1 MKTQMT
7 NPTILA
13 IETATSGCS
22 AALLHDGHVE
32 ELYEVGNNIHSKKLL
47 SMISELFAQAS
58 IVARDLD
65 FVAVGQGPGS
75 FTGLRIGVGV
85 GQGIAYGS
93 GCRMIGVSSLDALA
107 QSLMESASSLND
119 PLTVLAA
126 IDARMGEV
134 YWAEYCL
141 KKDALERIGDWQV
154 SPPEAV
160 SSNSYSVNNSCS
172 VNSKNTVKLVG
183 NAWPEYWEQF
193 NNSIRDA
200 GHIVEGTL
208 YPSARHI
215 LQLAIKEEHA
225 NNSVP
230 AADFAPIYVR
240 NDVAKK
246 STKPLPGRRVQ

>member
-7 NPTILA
+7 NLTILA

-32 ELYEVGNNIHSKKLL
+32 EVHEIGNNIHSKKLL
-47 SMISELFAQAS
+47 SMISELYAQAS
-58 IVARDLD
+58 IAAADLD

-141 KKDALERIGDWQV
+141 KKDALERISNWKV

-160 SSNSYSVNNSCS
+160 SSSSYSVNSS
-172 VNSKNTVKLVG
+172 DPVKLVG

-193 NNSIRDA
+193 NHNIRDA
-200 GHIVEGTL
+200 GQIVEGAL
-208 YPSARHI
+208 YPSARHV

-225 NNSVP
+225 NDSVA

-246 STKPLPGRRVQ
+246 STKPLPGRRVL

>member
-7 NPTILA
+7 NLTILA

-107 QSLMESASSLND
+107 QSLAESASWLDD

-141 KKDALERIGDWQV
+141 KNDELERLSDWQV
-154 SPPEAV
+154 SAPEAV
-160 SSNSYSVNNSCS
+160 SYISCS
-172 VNSKNTVKLVG
+172 VKNRNPVKLVG
-183 NAWPEYWEQF
+183 NAWPEYWELF
-193 NNSIRDA
+193 NDNIRDA
-200 GHIVEGTL
+200 GQIVEGAL
-208 YPSARHI
+208 YPSARHL
-215 LQLAIKEEHA
+215 LQLAVNGEHSGSSVAAA
-225 NNSVP
+225 N
-230 AADFAPIYVR
+230 FAPIYVR

-246 STKPLPGRRVQ
+246 STKPLPGRRV